1 MAAVPP
7 LIVFLLVLLW
17 GGFFSIASC
26 AVGVLMCILAGVLW
40 LRKEHRSQKT
50 ASISLLPLA
59 IAIAYTVSSV
69 ANGVTLT
76 TVSETA
82 TWFVAAEF
90 SLLVL
95 MLDVKEYQKA
105 LQILCWAGAATA
117 VAGILVYVGI
127 IPLSLGMV
135 DERLQFTFQY
145 ANAAAAWYA
154 ACTFLALFSPNAWQ
168 RSMAFVVA
176 TAFLLTMSGGGTLVF
191 LLVALALG
199 VAWGRKGQWGRLLYA
214 LTHGA
219 LAVAFFVVL
228 HAGQGNQAFMLTLVI
243 MGGVCFVLHKQEELV
258 LHHDKA
264 RLLCLVAAGA
274 LAAACIA
281 APLLVPARLTEAL
294 ATFVERFYQMHDG
307 FVLWTS
313 SPLYG
318 VGPDNWQYRYAYVQ
332 TAQYHTTVVHSSYV
346 QVLCDAGLLG
356 LLPLAAFVVLG
367 VRSILAGDDEGWKL
381 GRLTASLV
389 ITMHALIDF
398 DLQFSSIML
407 LLVLLVGNP
416 LQKIQGPTVKGL
428 VTGVLSIALMAPLC
442 AFGAICDATRT
453 SLVAAN
459 AVGDYQT
466 CRQIFENNPLA
477 LGDPTAQEEYLAA
490 LYEQGALSECVSLY
504 RQLECPTDK
513 ATLYAALAYYGR
525 QDYAIGGAE
534 LIQHMEAQPY
544 NDEFYRNVKVLIDAY
559 GLDASLVARYNAA
572 VDRANMLASQVSPL
586 LPKQQQLETRV

>member
-1 MAAVPP
+1 MAIVPP
-7 LIVFLLVLLW
+7 LIVTLLVLLW
-17 GGFFSIASC
+17 GGFFNLATC
-26 AVGVLMCILAGVLW
+26 AVGVLLCALAGILW
-40 LRKEHRSQKT
+40 LRKERKT
-50 ASISLLPLA
+50 QTIALASLLPLA
-59 IAIAYTVSSV
+59 IALAYAASAV

-82 TWFVAAEF
+82 AWITAAGF

-95 MLDVKEYQKA
+95 TLDAREYQKA
-105 LQILCWAGAATA
+105 LEALCWVGVATA
-117 VAGILVYVGI
+117 VGGILVYVGV

-154 ACTFLALFSPNAWQ
+154 ACTFFALFSPNAWQ

-176 TAFLLTMSGGGTLVF
+176 TAFLLTMSGGGTLVY

-199 VAWGRKGQWGRLLYA
+199 VAWGCKGQWGRLLYV
-214 LTHGA
+214 LVHGA

-228 HAGQGNQAFMLTLVI
+228 HAGQGNQAFLLALVL
-243 MGGVCFVLHKQEELV
+243 MGGVCFVLHRQEELV
-258 LHHDKA
+258 LRHDKA
-264 RLLCLVAAGA
+264 RTLCLVTAGA
-274 LAAACIA
+274 LGAACVA

-307 FVLWTS
+307 LALWTS
-313 SPLYG
+313 SPLLG
-318 VGPDNWQYRYAYVQ
+318 IGPDNWQYHYAYVQ
-332 TAQYHTTVVHSSYV
+332 TAQYHSTVVHSSYV

-356 LLPLAAFVVLG
+356 LLLLVAFVVLG
-367 VRSILAGDDEGWKL
+367 VRSIMSSDDEGWKL
-381 GRLTASLV
+381 GRITASLV
-389 ITMHALIDF
+389 IALHAFIDF

-416 LQKIQGPTVKGL
+416 LQKMQGPTVKGL

-459 AVGDYQT
+459 AGGDYQT
-466 CRQIFENNPLA
+466 CRQIFENNSLA

-513 ATLYAALAYYGR
+513 ATLYAALACYGR

-572 VDRANMLASQVSPL
+572 VDRANMLASKVSPL